1 MEFREATPNFV
12 QWNVEFKVTSRNE
25 VQTHSQKTFLIKEM
39 GGWFRK

>member
-1 MEFREATPNFV
+1 MEFREATPNF
-12 QWNVEFKVTSRNE
+12 VEFKVTSRNE